1 MSTEAIQ
8 QQESCS
14 VKESRCL
21 TTAFEDK
28 AVVKDLHE
36 DEVVILD
43 SELVSGSLVSDMKNI
58 YLFVVLFFFY
68 RHF

>member
-14 VKESRCL
+14 VKQSRCL

-43 SELVSGSLVSDMKNI
+43 SELVSGSLVSDMEK
-58 YLFVVLFFFY
+58 YLSICSSFFLL
-68 RHF
+68 